1 MVTQVAVL
9 DDYHGVA
16 SSHFAKLDPSQ
27 YVIKYL
33 PATLRPYNHPD
44 TPQAERDE
52 LAERLEP
59 FEVIG
64 KMAGLPPPQINA
76 DTALPSNHERENA
89 LLQGVD

>member
-9 DDYHGVA
+9 DDYHGIA

-27 YVIKYL
+27 YVIKHL
-33 PATLRPYNHPD
+33 PATLRPYSQQD

-64 KMAGLPPPQINA
+64 KDGPVSPSPPST
-76 DTALPSNHERENA
+76 DHR
-89 LLQGVD
+89 